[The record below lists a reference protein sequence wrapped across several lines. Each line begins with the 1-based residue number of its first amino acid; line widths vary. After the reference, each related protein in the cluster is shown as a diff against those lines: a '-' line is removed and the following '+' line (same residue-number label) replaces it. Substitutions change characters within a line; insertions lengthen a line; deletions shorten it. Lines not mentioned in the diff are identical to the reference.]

1 MTIIAVKHNIE
12 VAHRLYETP
21 GKCENIHGHSMWV
34 TLYIEGAMD
43 KHNMVR
49 GLDFADVKKTFRGY
63 LDTEFDHRVVL
74 NAADP
79 FAGPILQVQDVEVQR
94 VGGWSPHDPERTL
107 QVVKTDPMQQFLP
120 GLATM
125 NGDPTTEFLAQTI
138 FLEMR
143 SKYAGVKKV
152 DVWETSVNMASYNG
166 DYDGLLQERF

>member
-43 KHNMVR
+43 EHNMVR

-63 LDTEFDHRVVL
+63 LDEEFDHRIVL

-79 FAGPILQVQDVEVQR
+79 FAGPIVQ
-94 VGGWSPHDPERTL
+94 
-107 QVVKTDPMQQFLP
+107 VKTPEPHTHGGTDAPECTTCRPSGYIIADPLQQQFLP
-120 GLATM
+120 GLQTM

-138 FLEMR
+138 YQEMR
-143 SKYAGVKKV
+143 TKYAGVRQV

-166 DYDGLLQERF
+166 SIF